1 MKRQS
6 IFKLPT
12 ISWAIYD
19 LANTI
24 FSLAILSF
32 FFPLWITRDD
42 GGVSSAEYAMTVA
55 ISMLAAA
62 AILPILGAISDTYG
76 KRIPFL
82 RIFVIIC
89 VGCTALLGQSQS
101 MILPL
106 ISLVFVDFGAISKA
120 I

>member
-1 MKRQS
+1 MKDAEKRQTV
-6 IFKLPT
+6 FTLPT

-32 FFPLWITRDD
+32 FFPLWITREN
-42 GGVSSAEYAMTVA
+42 GGVSSAEYAMTVS

-62 AILPILGAISDTYG
+62 AILPILGAISDSYG

-89 VGCTALLGQSQS
+89 VACTALLGQ
-101 MILPL
+101 
-106 ISLVFVDFGAISKA
+106 
-120 I
+120 